1 MKTLWQRLMSH
12 KKWFII
18 CLVAVVAIKA
28 GLDYQANRA
37 NAATLTPKLTKVER
51 GDIVTTVSATGTIQP
66 VNQVDISSK
75 ITGQIQDVRVK
86 ENEQVKIGQVLVVL
100 DDSRLKA
107 QVTQAREKLNNA
119 AVNFQRNNRLKT
131 IGAVSEQ
138 QLDNSRMEYNVAQ
151 ANYDEVVEQLNE
163 SVITSPI
170 DGVVIGKPL
179 PAGQMVAQGI
189 SNPMVILTIAD
200 MSKMQID
207 AQVDET
213 DIGKVAVGQKVSFTV
228 DTYQGKTF
236 EGVVSSVSRKATLTQ
251 NVVYYTVTVD
261 VNDAEQQLMPSMTAR
276 LSIHAGESK
285 NTLTVPL
292 AAVKTNAKQQQ
303 YVIAYRN
310 GKSQEVAVKTG
321 VVGEDRV
328 EITGGITEG
337 EQIVLA
343 QAQAKQQSASQS
355 GGFPPM
361 MGGSRRR

>member
-1 MKTLWQRLMSH
+1 MKTLWQKLMRN
-12 KKWFII
+12 KKWLII
-18 CLVAVVAIKA
+18 GIVAIVVVKV
-28 GLDYQANRA
+28 GVDIQANQA
-37 NAATLTPKLTKVER
+37 NAAAVTPKLTKVER
-51 GDIVTTVSATGTIQP
+51 GDIISIVSATGTIQP

-75 ITGQIQDVRVK
+75 ITGQLKEVRIK

-100 DDSRLKA
+100 DDTRLKA
-107 QVTQAREKLNNA
+107 QVTQAREKLNNT
-119 AVNFQRNNRLKT
+119 AVNFERNNRLQS

-151 ANYDEVVEQLNE
+151 ANYDEVVSQLNE

-200 MSKMQID
+200 MSKMQIE
-207 AQVDET
+207 AQVDES
-213 DIGKVAVGQKVSFTV
+213 DIGKVAVGQTVSFTV
-228 DTYQGKTF
+228 DTYPGKTF
-236 EGVVSSVSRKATLTQ
+236 NGIISRVSQKANTTQ

-261 VNDAEQQLMPSMTAR
+261 VNDAGNLLKPSMTAR

-292 AAVKTNAKQQQ
+292 AAVKTNQKQQQ
-303 YVIAYRN
+303 YVSAFRN
-310 GKSQEVAVKTG
+310 GKSEDMIVTTG
-321 VVGEDRV
+321 LVGEDRV
-328 EITGGITEG
+328 EITSGVSEG

-343 QAQAKQQSASQS
+343 QAQSKQKAATQSS
-355 GGFPPM
+355 GFPPV
-361 MGGSRRR
+361 MGGRR

>member
-1 MKTLWQRLMSH
+1 MKSVWQKLMRH
-12 KKWFII
+12 KTWLIVG
-18 CLVAVVAIKA
+18 LVAIAAIKV
-28 GLDYQANRA
+28 GFDYQESRT
-37 NAATLTPKLTKVER
+37 NAATAAPKLTQVER

-75 ITGQIQDVRVK
+75 ITGQIQEVRVK
-86 ENEQVKIGQVLVVL
+86 ENEPVTIGQVLIVL

-107 QVTQAREKLNNA
+107 QVTQAREKLNNT
-119 AVNFQRNNRLKT
+119 AVNFQRNNRLKA

-200 MSKMQID
+200 MSKMQIE

-213 DIGKVAVGQKVSFTV
+213 DIGKVAVGQKASFTV
-228 DTYQGKTF
+228 DTYPGKNF
-236 EGVVSSVSRKATLTQ
+236 EGIVSSISRKATTTQ
-251 NVVYYTVTVD
+251 NVVYYTVIVD
-261 VNDAEQQLMPSMTAR
+261 VHDAQQQLMPSMTAR

-303 YVIAYRN
+303 YVITYRD
-310 GKSQEVAVKTG
+310 GKTQDVAVTTG
-321 VVGEDRV
+321 LTGEDRV
-328 EITGGITEG
+328 EITGGVHEG

-343 QAQAKQQSASQS
+343 QAQAKQRAATQS
-355 GGFPPM
+355 GGLPPG
-361 MGGSRRR
+361 MGGGRR

>member
-1 MKTLWQRLMSH
+1 MKSVWQKLMSH
-12 KKWFII
+12 KKWLI
-18 CLVAVVAIKA
+18 VSMVAIAAIKV
-28 GLDYQANRA
+28 GFDYQESRT
-37 NAATLTPKLTKVER
+37 NAATAAPKLTQVER

-75 ITGQIQDVRVK
+75 ITGQIQEVRVK
-86 ENEQVKIGQVLVVL
+86 ENEPVSVGQVLIVL

-119 AVNFQRNNRLKT
+119 AVNFQRNNRLQA

-170 DGVVIGKPL
+170 NGVVIGKPL

-200 MSKMQID
+200 MSTMQIE

-213 DIGKVAVGQKVSFTV
+213 DIGKVAVGQKASFTV
-228 DTYQGKTF
+228 DTYPGKNF
-236 EGVVSSVSRKATLTQ
+236 EGIVSSISRKATTTQ
-251 NVVYYTVTVD
+251 NVVYYTVIVD
-261 VNDAEQQLMPSMTAR
+261 VHDAQQQLMPSMTAR

-303 YVIAYRN
+303 YVITYRD
-310 GKSQEVAVKTG
+310 GKTQDVAVTTG
-321 VVGEDRV
+321 LTGEDRV
-328 EITGGITEG
+328 EITGGVHEG

-343 QAQAKQQSASQS
+343 QAQAKQRAATQS
-355 GGFPPM
+355 GGLPPG
-361 MGGSRRR
+361 MGGGRR